1 MIAVGSQ
8 IARFAL
14 AQDQWTPIV
23 APLQCSYYMIIGN
36 NDGSE
41 MGRCS
46 NTEDQSTWY
55 MMPAGGAWFAFDVP
69 ALYKRYRFN
78 KGDIVT
84 FLKATSPGTVAIVE
98 FFN

>member
-8 IARFAL
+8 IARFQL
-14 AQDQWTPIV
+14 SQTQWTPVV
-23 APLQCSYYMIIGN
+23 APLACSYYMIIGN
-36 NDGSE
+36 SDGSQ
-41 MGRCS
+41 MARGS
-46 NTEDQSTWY
+46 DTEDPNTWY

-78 KGDIVT
+78 KGDSVT
-84 FLKATSPGTVAIVE
+84 FLKATVPGTVAIVE